1 MSLTSLA
8 STLEAYHNSES
19 KTFVSDLI
27 PAESRGIITEPDN
40 HPDLIAR
47 IIVAGIKEEDV
58 LEYNDI
64 VDLKMVLILLSRSL
78 NTDDFDKEHNHLQKL
93 YELAYSA

>member
-8 STLEAYHNSES
+8 STLEAYHNSVS

-27 PAESRGIITEPDN
+27 PVESRGIITNPTE
-40 HPDLIAR
+40 HPDVIAR
-47 IIVAGIKEEDV
+47 LLVAGIKEDDV

-64 VDLKMVLILLSRSL
+64 VDLKMILILLSRL
-78 NTDDFDKEHNHLQKL
+78 LHADDFDKEHNHLQKL

>member
-8 STLEAYHNSES
+8 STLEAYRNSES

-27 PAESRGIITEPDN
+27 PVESRGIITNPTE
-40 HPDLIAR
+40 HPDVIAR
-47 IIVAGIKEEDV
+47 LLVTGIKEDDV

-64 VDLKMVLILLSRSL
+64 VDLKMILILLSRL
-78 NTDDFDKEHNHLQKL
+78 LHVDDFDKEHNHLQKL

>member
-8 STLEAYHNSES
+8 STLEAYRNSES
-19 KTFVSDLI
+19 KTFVSSLI
-27 PAESRGIITEPDN
+27 PVEGRGIITEPDG
-40 HPDLIAR
+40 HPDQIAR
-47 IIVAGIKEEDV
+47 FIVAGIGEDEV

-64 VDLKMVLILLSRSL
+64 VDLKMILILLSRL
-78 NTDDFDKEHNHLQKL
+78 LEAEDFDKEHHHLQKL

>member
-8 STLEAYHNSES
+8 STLEAYRNSES

-27 PAESRGIITEPDN
+27 PVESRGIITNPTERPDV
-40 HPDLIAR
+40 IAGLL
-47 IIVAGIKEEDV
+47 VAGIKEDDV

-64 VDLKMVLILLSRSL
+64 VDLKMILILLSRL
-78 NTDDFDKEHNHLQKL
+78 LHVDDFDKEHNHLQKL